1 MLAAKV
7 LLGLLP
13 VCLFLIS
20 LVYLDSYK
28 LVRLRTVLQ
37 LIVGGCV
44 AGVLSYLINQ
54 SLDGF
59 ARPLVEELLKA
70 VPIVWMLRTRRIG
83 FLVDAAI
90 FGFAVGT
97 GFALIENLYYLAAL
111 PAAPVAL
118 WIARGFG
125 TAMMHAGTTATF
137 AMMTKVLGDR
147 RESAALHL
155 ALPGLLTAF
164 AIHAIFNQFLLSP
177 LMSSVLMIVALP
189 PLLVLIFA
197 QSERYLQAWLGS
209 GFDLDTELLRA
220 IGSGEFAQSRAGRYL
235 QSLREHFDGAV
246 VADMLC
252 YIRLKAEL
260 SLRAKGM
267 LMLRENGFAVK
278 KDGTVDAK
286 FAELRYLSRSI
297 GKTGEL
303 ALAPILHRSSREQWQ
318 LHLLETSD

>member
-1 MLAAKV
+1 MMAAKV

-28 LVRLRTVLQ
+28 LVRLRTILQ
-37 LIVGGCV
+37 LIAAGGL
-44 AGVLSYLINQ
+44 AAAFSYVLNQ
-54 SLDGF
+54 PLPVL

-70 VPIVWMLRTRRIG
+70 VPIVWLLRARRVG

-90 FGFAVGT
+90 FGFAVGA

-111 PAAPVAL
+111 PEAPVAL

-125 TAMMHAGTTATF
+125 TAMMHGATTATI
-137 AMMTKVLGDR
+137 AMVTKVLGDR

-155 ALPGLLTAF
+155 ALPGLAAAY
-164 AIHAIFNQFLLSP
+164 AIHAVFNQFFLSP
-177 LMSSVLMIVALP
+177 LTSSVLMIVALP

-197 QSERYLQAWLGS
+197 QSESYLQSWLGS

-220 IGSGEFAQSRAGRYL
+220 IQSGEFAASRAGRYL

-252 YIRLKAEL
+252 YIRLRAEL

-278 KDGTVDAK
+278 KDQNVDAK
-286 FAELRYLSRSI
+286 FAELRYLRGSI